1 MTLANPT
8 RYRDELLIE
17 LIAERLRITTLA
29 QVIPGFDPYPPYLL
43 VGLVIFIEYGIF
55 DLYNYFISGKNSFI
69 VEPNSLA
76 VPAMVILAVIGVRY
90 IHDSYAD
97 AIAAL
102 RIDERDTASD
112 PMPFEGLLSLRVRI
126 AGVAVTW
133 AVLQAF
139 NVVVLGIGNLIQ
151 IDGIGL
157 FIYGLF
163 AFTLVYIP
171 VLVEFGLSYFAVH
184 FAVPRRLKRAS
195 VGMFFY
201 DPRKMG
207 GFQPIGELLK
217 RSYYLF
223 TAALILYFIQTQAP
237 VVLSQYTSA
246 PYQAPKTPIIE
257 LVISV
262 GWLVGVGTIA
272 YSMHQVHSIMKSEK
286 DQRIRELEAELTDVM
301 NSPFDVREAE
311 INDKERYETIQNRLQ
326 HVRDTNTYPTT
337 FTMWSQIFASALLPQ
352 LLYWTVNLSI

>member
-1 MTLANPT
+1 MTTADPA

-17 LIAERLRITTLA
+17 LIAERLRISTLA
-29 QVIPGFDPYPPYLL
+29 EAIPGFDPYSPYLL
-43 VGLVIFIEYGIF
+43 VGIAVFIEYGIF

-76 VPAMVILAVIGVRY
+76 VPAMVILAVIGSRY

-102 RIDERDTASD
+102 RIDERDTVSN
-112 PMPFEGLLSLRVRI
+112 PRPFESLLSLRARI
-126 AGVAVTW
+126 AGTVVAW
-133 AVLQAF
+133 AVVQAF
-139 NVVVLGIGNLIQ
+139 NVFVLGIGNLIQ

-157 FIYGLF
+157 VVYGQF
-163 AFTLVYIP
+163 AFAFVYIP

-195 VGMFFY
+195 VGMFFH

-217 RSYYLF
+217 RSYYLY
-223 TAALILYFIQTQAP
+223 TAALILYFIQTKGA
-237 VVLSQYTSA
+237 VILSQYTSA
-246 PYQAPKTPIIE
+246 PYQAPEAPIIGV
-257 LVISV
+257 VISV
-262 GWLVGVGTIA
+262 GWVVGVGTIA
-272 YSMHQVHSIMKSEK
+272 YSMHQVHLIMKAEK
-286 DQRIRELEAELTDVM
+286 DQRIRELEAELTEVM
-301 NSPFDVREAE
+301 NSPYDVREAE
-311 INDKERYETIQNRLQ
+311 ITDPEQYETVQNRLQ

-337 FTMWSQIFASALLPQ
+337 FTMWSQILVSVLLPQ
-352 LLYWTVNLSI
+352 ALNLVV